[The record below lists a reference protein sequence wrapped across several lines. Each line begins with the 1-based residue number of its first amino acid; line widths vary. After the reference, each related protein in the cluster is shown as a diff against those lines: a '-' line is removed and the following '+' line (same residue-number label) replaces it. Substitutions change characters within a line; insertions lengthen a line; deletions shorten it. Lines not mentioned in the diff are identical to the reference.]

1 MPDVGYVAAGY
12 LATAAALGG
21 YLLRLHGRA
30 RRARRR
36 TAALT
41 GRPAR
46 RGGGGRGACPGAGRW
61 SQ

>member
-1 MPDVGYVAAGY
+1 MPDLGYVAARY
-12 LATAAALGG
+12 LATAATLGG
-21 YLLRLHGRA
+21 YLLWLDGRA

-46 RGGGGRGACPGAGRW
+46 R
-61 SQ
+61 

>member
-1 MPDVGYVAAGY
+1 MTDLGYVAAGY
-12 LATAAALGG
+12 LAAAATLGG
-21 YLLRLHGRA
+21 YLLWLHGRA

-46 RGGGGRGACPGAGRW
+46 R
-61 SQ
+61 

>member
-1 MPDVGYVAAGY
+1 MPDLGYVVAGY
-12 LATAAALGG
+12 LATAATLGG
-21 YLLRLHGRA
+21 YLLWLRGRA

-46 RGGGGRGACPGAGRW
+46 R
-61 SQ
+61 

>member
-1 MPDVGYVAAGY
+1 MHDLGYVAAGY
-12 LATAAALGG
+12 LTTGVTLGG
-21 YLLRLHGRA
+21 YLLWLRGRA

-46 RGGGGRGACPGAGRW
+46 R
-61 SQ
+61 

>member
-1 MPDVGYVAAGY
+1 MPDLGYLAAGY

-21 YLLRLHGRA
+21 YLLRLRHRA

-36 TAALT
+36 AAALA

-46 RGGGGRGACPGAGRW
+46 PARP
-61 SQ
+61 

>member
-1 MPDVGYVAAGY
+1 MPDLGYVAAGY
-12 LATAAALGG
+12 LATAATLGG
-21 YLLRLHGRA
+21 YLLWLYGRA

-46 RGGGGRGACPGAGRW
+46 R
-61 SQ
+61 